1 MAKFRRAA
9 SSGIMFAL
17 LVGSMFFSA
26 ITSVKGDA
34 GTHDLGVKLS
44 DTLIAHYHLSSG
56 KSDNITATV
65 KNNGN
70 VTEQNVTVMLLING
84 TLYLQVMAQKLLPNA
99 TFSVLYPNWSPDDGV
114 WNLTVYAPQL
124 SDEPN
129 TTNNVDQKL
138 VNVCP
143 NAPPIASFNYSPQPP
158 IMNENVDFDASNSTD
173 SDWGN
178 ITTYS
183 WSFGG
188 TTMNTSVPIV
198 TQTFPAYGNLT
209 VGLTLY
215 DTEGEN
221 SSTST
226 NVSVVARPVA
236 NFGIDELRYF
246 VNKSLTFNATA
257 SYDPD
262 NRSVFNKGISTYAW
276 DFGDGNNNITS
287 NPLISHTYVAQGFYN
302 ITLNVTDSDD
312 RLISHNYSMLKV
324 GVDSRNP
331 IANFTVSPHP
341 SYVLN
346 PLTFNATA
354 SYDPDQIQ
362 NMSAPNKGIALFTW
376 DFGNN
381 ETSSISNPT
390 VNYTYQKPGT
400 YNVTLMVTDSDESLT
415 NSTNMTITVSL
426 EVLLKAVDSATGNTT
441 IIHNPGETFTVNIT
455 VTNVENLTS
464 FYFKLSW
471 PPNWMPIYA
480 DLFDPESVTVFYG
493 GFLGPQKFP
502 NGTPGRVIW
511 TLDINHR
518 DEGYITANATLS
530 VDEPRSGNGTLASV
544 QFKVATSGNC
554 TLQLSETKLSKSFE
568 SMNPIDNV
576 VMNGS
581 FYTTTPVANFTY
593 SHYPAVNE
601 RTSFD
606 ASASYDPDNSTAL
619 NNGIA
624 TYAWDFGDGN
634 VNVTSSPF
642 TNYTYVNEGNYSV
655 TLNVTDYDGNAW
667 NFTQTVTVHTL
678 IIHDVGI
685 TDIDPPQFMLNTTLG
700 VYETSGKLPI
710 RITVM
715 NNGTYPE
722 ETCNVT
728 VYAENATNKIDIGTQ
743 TVIFSTIN
751 VSYNFEFQWCLLA
764 FKWNVSG
771 LSMGDYNISA
781 VVTGV
786 ESDPSLGDNSVEGG
800 TVRVYLTGDVSGNRS
815 GVRDNMTNMRDIQ
828 YLILLFNTTPTSSNW
843 TVDADL
849 NGDGRV
855 NMRDINIVIQY
866 FNIKAP

>member
-1 MAKFRRAA
+1 
-9 SSGIMFAL
+9 MFAL
-17 LVGSMFFSA
+17 LLGSMFFSA
-26 ITSVKGDA
+26 ITSVKGDTE
-34 GTHDLGVKLS
+34 THDLEVKLS
-44 DTLIAHYHLSSG
+44 DTLKAHYHLPSG

-70 VTEQNVTVMLLING
+70 VTESNVTVMLLING
-84 TLYLQVMAQKLLPNA
+84 IVYLQAMTPKLLPNA
-99 TFSVLYPNWSPDDGV
+99 TFPILYPNWSPGDGV
-114 WNLTVYAPQL
+114 WNLTASAPPL

-158 IMNENVDFDASNSTD
+158 IMNENVTFNASNSTD
-173 SDWGN
+173 PDWGD

-183 WSFGG
+183 WSFGASG
-188 TTMNTSVPIV
+188 PIV
-198 TQTFPAYGNLT
+198 THKFSAPGNQT
-209 VGLTLY
+209 VVLTLY
-215 DTEGEN
+215 DSELEN

-226 NVSVVARPVA
+226 SVSVVARPVA
-236 NFGIDELRYF
+236 NFSIDEPRYF

-262 NRSVFNKGISTYAW
+262 NNSTGAIATYAW
-276 DFGDGNNNITS
+276 DFGDNNNNITS
-287 NPLISHTYVAQGFYN
+287 DPIIPHTYVAQGSYN

-312 RLISHNYSMLKV
+312 RLTSHNYSMLKV

-331 IANFTVSPHP
+331 IANFTISQPC
-341 SYVLN
+341 YVLN
-346 PLTFNATA
+346 PLTFNAT
-354 SYDPDQIQ
+354 SSRDPDQFQ
-362 NMSAPNKGIALFTW
+362 NVSAPNKGIALFEW

-381 ETSSISNPT
+381 DRNSTSDQT
-390 VNYTYQKPGT
+390 VNYTYHQRGT
-400 YNVTLMVTDSDESLT
+400 YNVTLTVTDSDEGLT
-415 NSTNMTITVSL
+415 NSTSMTITVSL
-426 EVLLKAVDSATGNTT
+426 EVLLEVVDSATGNTT
-441 IIHNPGETFTVNIT
+441 IIHNPGETFTVNIR

-471 PPNWMPIYA
+471 PPNWMPVYP
-480 DLFDPESVTVFYG
+480 DLFDPESVIVYYG
-493 GFLGPQKFP
+493 GFLGDQQFP
-502 NGTPGRVIW
+502 NGTSGRVIW
-511 TLDINHR
+511 TIDLNHR
-518 DEGYITANATLS
+518 DDGYVTASATLS
-530 VDEPRSGNGTLASV
+530 VNEPCSGNGTLAFV
-544 QFKVATSGNC
+544 TFEVWTSGNC
-554 TLQLSETKLSKSFE
+554 TLQLSETKLSKSFG
-568 SMNPIDNV
+568 SMIPIDNV
-576 VMNGS
+576 VMNGF

-593 SHYPAVNE
+593 SDYPAVNE
-601 RTSFD
+601 TTSFD
-606 ASASYDPDNSTAL
+606 ASASYDPDNSTAF

-624 TYAWDFGDGN
+624 TYAWNFGDPGGHGN

-642 TNYTYVNEGNYSV
+642 TSYTYAKEGNYTV
-655 TLNVTDYDGNAW
+655 TLNVTDYDRDAW
-667 NFTQTVTVHTL
+667 NFTQNVTVNPL
-678 IIHDVGI
+678 IIHDVSI
-685 TDIDPPQFMLNTTLG
+685 TDVDPPQFMFNTTLG

-710 RITVM
+710 RIKVM

-751 VSYNFEFQWCLLA
+751 VSYNFEFQWYLLA

-771 LSMGDYNISA
+771 LSMGDYNLSA

-800 TVRVYLTGDVSGNRS
+800 IVRVYLAGDVYGYG
-815 GVRDNMTNMRDIQ
+815 GVRDNVTNMRDIN
-828 YLILLFNTTPTSSNW
+828 YLILQKFNTTPTSSNW